1 MAVVEKINESYKRLF
16 EKLQA
21 SENAFLIGISFVVG
35 ISTGLGAAVFRWL
48 ILESRQIFFG
58 HDVLWLIPIV
68 PMLGGLIV
76 GPIVYYYAKEA
87 KGHGVPEVM
96 AAVALKSGVIRP
108 RVAVA
113 KAVAS
118 AICIGSGGSAGRE
131 GPIVQ
136 IGAAV
141 GSTIG
146 QALHLSGERVKVL
159 VGCGAAA
166 GISAVF
172 NAPIAGMFF
181 ALEIILGDFA
191 IGTFAPVILSAT
203 LSSVVSRA
211 IFLDKPA
218 FVVSPYNLVSAA
230 EIPLYIVLGILCGVI
245 AFLFIKSLY
254 LFEDIF
260 DDKIKIPNFLKPALG
275 GMFLGLLGLFTVKT
289 GMTVLNSTSPPIF
302 SDGYET
308 VSAVLQNRGLWSA
321 LLALALLKILATSLT
336 LGSGNSGGIFAPSL
350 FMGAMT
356 GGFFGIAVH
365 SLFPSLTAAPGAY
378 ALVGMAAV
386 VAGTTHATITSILIV
401 FEMTGDYKI
410 VLALMIACVF
420 STLISRRLSSESIYT
435 LKLVRQGIKLSGGK
449 DVNLLDV
456 IKARDVMRTDIK
468 GIPMNTEMRNIY
480 RYFEE
485 SDINSVPVLSKDGSL
500 FGIIYLKD
508 LRSMLA
514 KHEAD
519 NLIIASDIARRDLI
533 TISIEDNLYAA
544 FKAFGARDDEV
555 IPVVAKGNTADIKGL
570 IFRIDLMNH
579 YNRLL
584 AERTSRMKDV

>member
-1 MAVVEKINESYKRLF
+1 LVVVSAEKIYKGLF
-16 EKLQA
+16 EKLRV

-35 ISTGLGAAVFRWL
+35 ISTGLGAAAFRWL
-48 ILESRQIFFG
+48 IMESRQIFFG
-58 HDVLWLIPIV
+58 HNILWLIPVV
-68 PMLGGLIV
+68 PMIGGLIV

-96 AAVALKSGVIRP
+96 AAVALKSGAIRP

-136 IGAAV
+136 IGAAL

-146 QALHLSGERVKVL
+146 KFLHLSGERVKVL

-191 IGTFAPVILSAT
+191 IGTFAPVILAST

-211 IFLDKPA
+211 IFQDRLA
-218 FVVSPYNLVSAA
+218 FQVVPYHLVSAV
-230 EIPLYIVLGILCGVI
+230 EVPLYIILGVLCGGV
-245 AFLFIKSLY
+245 AYLFIKALYSL
-254 LFEDIF
+254 EDIF
-260 DDKIKIPNFLKPALG
+260 DYRLKIPQVLNPALG
-275 GMFLGLLGLFTVKT
+275 GLILGLLGLFAVKT
-289 GMTVLNSTSPPIF
+289 GITVLNSTSPPIF

-308 VSAVLQNRGLWSA
+308 VTAVLHNRGFIGV
-321 LLALALLKILATSLT
+321 LLALGLLKIMATALT

-356 GGFFGIAVH
+356 GGAFGMIAH
-365 SLFPSLTAAPGAY
+365 ALFPALTAAPGAY

-420 STLISRRLSSESIYT
+420 ATLVSKRLSAESIYT
-435 LKLVRQGIKLSGGK
+435 MKLVRQGIKLSGGK
-449 DVNLLDV
+449 DINLLDIMKV
-456 IKARDVMRTDIK
+456 QDVMRPEIR
-468 GIPMNTEMRNIY
+468 GIPKNTELWNIY
-480 RYFEE
+480 WHFSE
-485 SDINSVPVLSKDGSL
+485 SDINSLPVLDEDGS
-500 FGIIYLKD
+500 FYGIIYLKD
-508 LRSMLA
+508 LRTVLTQ
-514 KHEAD
+514 HEAD
-519 NLIIASDIARRDLI
+519 NLIIASDIATRNLI
-533 TISIEDNLYAA
+533 TLTADDNLSAA
-544 FKAFGARDDEV
+544 FKAFGLQDYEV
-555 IPVVAKGNTADIKGL
+555 LPVIAKDKPTDVKGL
-570 IFRIDLMNH
+570 IYRSDLMNY
-579 YNRLL
+579 YNRVLS
-584 AERTSRMKDV
+584 ERSSGMRNF

>member
-1 MAVVEKINESYKRLF
+1 MVSTEKINNLYKGLF
-16 EKLQA
+16 EKFRL

-35 ISTGLGAAVFRWL
+35 VSTGLGAAAFRWL
-48 ILESRQIFFG
+48 IMESRQIFFG
-58 HDVLWLIPIV
+58 HNILWLIPIV
-68 PMLGGLIV
+68 PMIGGIIV

-96 AAVALKSGVIRP
+96 AAVALKSGSIRP

-113 KAVAS
+113 KAIAS

-136 IGAAV
+136 IGAAL

-146 QALHLSGERVKVL
+146 QYLHLSGERVKVL

-191 IGTFAPVILSAT
+191 IGTFAPVILAST

-211 IFLDKPA
+211 IFLDKPS
-218 FVVSPYNLVSAA
+218 FQVVPYNLVSAA
-230 EIPLYIVLGILCGVI
+230 EIPLYIILGVLCGII
-245 AFLFIKSLY
+245 AYLFIKALY
-254 LFEDIF
+254 SFEDVF
-260 DDKIKIPNFLKPALG
+260 DYKLKIPNVLKPALG
-275 GMFLGLLGLFTVKT
+275 GILLGLLGLFAVRT
-289 GMTVLNSTSPPIF
+289 GITVLNSASPPIF

-308 VSAVLQNRGLWSA
+308 ISAVLHNRGLLGV
-321 LLALALLKILATSLT
+321 LLILAFFKIIATSLT

-350 FMGAMT
+350 FMGAM
-356 GGFFGIAVH
+356 GGGAFGLVVH
-365 SLFPSLTAAPGAY
+365 TIFPTLTAAPGAY

-420 STLISRRLSSESIYT
+420 ATLVSKRLSRESIYT
-435 LKLVRQGIKLSGGK
+435 MKLVRQGIKLSGGK
-449 DVNLLDV
+449 DVYLLDFMKV
-456 IKARDVMRTDIK
+456 RDVMRLEIE
-468 GIPMNTEMRNIY
+468 GIPKNTELWNVY
-480 RYFEE
+480 RHFAE
-485 SDINSVPVLSKDGSL
+485 SDVNSVPVLNDDGS
-500 FGIIYLKD
+500 FYGIIYLKD
-508 LRSMLA
+508 LRSVLD

-519 NLIIASDIARRDLI
+519 HLIIASDIATRNLI
-533 TISIEDNLYAA
+533 TLTDEDNLSAA
-544 FKAFGARDDEV
+544 FQAFGLRDNEV
-555 IPVVAKGNTADIKGL
+555 LPVISKSGPPEVKGL
-570 IFRIDLMNH
+570 IYRADLMNY
-579 YNRLL
+579 YNRILS
-584 AERTSRMKDV
+584 ERTSGM

>member
-1 MAVVEKINESYKRLF
+1 MINFEKTRELYKRLF
-16 EKLQA
+16 EKLPI
-21 SENAFLIGISFVVG
+21 SENAFLITVSFAVG
-35 ISTGLGAAVFRWL
+35 ISTGLGAAIFRWL
-48 ILESRQIFFG
+48 IMECRQIFFG
-58 HDVLWLIPIV
+58 HNILWLIPIV

-76 GPIVYYYAKEA
+76 GPIVYFYAREA

-96 AAVALKSGVIRP
+96 AAVALRSGVMRP
-108 RVAVA
+108 RVVVA
-113 KAVAS
+113 KAITS

-146 QALHLSGERVKVL
+146 QALHLSGERVKIL

-166 GISAVF
+166 GIAAVF

-181 ALEIILGDFA
+181 ALEVILGDFA

-203 LSSVVSRA
+203 LSSVISRA

-218 FVVSPYNLVSAA
+218 FVVAPYHLVSAI
-230 EIPLYIVLGILCGVI
+230 EVPLYMLLGALCGVV
-245 AFLFIKSLY
+245 AFIFIKSLY

-260 DDKIKIPNFLKPALG
+260 DQKIKIPNYLKPALG
-275 GMFLGLLGLFTVKT
+275 GILLGLLGLFTVKT
-289 GMTVLNSTSPPIF
+289 GIKVLDSSSPPIF

-308 VSAVLQNRGLWSA
+308 VTAVLQNGGLWA
-321 LLALALLKILATSLT
+321 VLLALVFFKILATNLT

-350 FMGAMT
+350 FMGAMA
-356 GGFFGIAVH
+356 GGSFGMAAH
-365 SLFPSLTAAPGAY
+365 ALFPSLTAAPGAY

-420 STLISRRLSSESIYT
+420 STLISKKLSPQSIYT
-435 LKLVRQGIKLSGGK
+435 LKLVRKGVKLSGGK
-449 DVNLLDV
+449 YVNLLDDRRV
-456 IKARDVMRTDIK
+456 WEVMRTDIN
-468 GIPMNTEMRNIY
+468 GIPMNTKLGDIY
-480 RYFEE
+480 RHFAE
-485 SDINSVPVLSKDGSL
+485 SDLNSVPVLNYDGS
-500 FGIIYLKD
+500 FYGIIYLKN
-508 LRSMLA
+508 LRSVLA

-519 NLIIASDIARRDLI
+519 TLIIASDIATRNLI
-533 TISIEDNLYAA
+533 TISAEDNLNTA
-544 FKAFGARDDEV
+544 FRAFGMRDDEI
-555 IPVVAKGNTADIKGL
+555 IPVVAGRDSFELRGFL
-570 IFRIDLMNH
+570 FRMDLMNY
-579 YNRLL
+579 YNRILD
-584 AERTSRMKDV
+584 ERASSAKNA